1 MSIAIKYRLLAI
13 IHIIPILIT
22 SCDKSP
28 KVYRD
33 RVTLIDVLP
42 VYVAPA
48 HGDKLIDDCEMGEIV
63 LCNNISDVERAASTE
78 FIETFPE
85 YRQIDFDRYTLL
97 VRTDWLAF
105 EVKNRQISLWK
116 EMGDGSLHLNVAY
129 ETGATLDS
137 LWHERISVVIDKVP
151 SGTTVSYSYSVS
163 SGSNVTLPIRY

>member
-1 MSIAIKYRLLAI
+1 MPIVTKYRLLAI
-13 IHIIPILIT
+13 IHIIVILIT

-48 HGDKLIDDCEMGEIV
+48 HGDKLIDDCEMGEIA

-78 FIETFPE
+78 FIEAFPE

-116 EMGDGSLHLNVAY
+116 DMSDGSLHLNVAY
-129 ETGATLDS
+129 EIGAALDS
-137 LWHERISVVIDKVP
+137 LWHERISVVIYKVP
-151 SGTTVSYSYSVS
+151 SSTIVSYSYSVS
-163 SGSNVTLPIRY
+163 SGSNDAL